1 VLAGISVSTAHVLP
15 DALFPDVI
23 EWDELRTRRRQEGI
37 YYGVK
42 NFIRKLTG
50 ALAIFI
56 ALQVLGWF
64 GYQTPPEGATF
75 FTQQAGTL
83 TAIRVLIGPFGALLL
98 ISAIVTAGFYPLSR
112 ERHSRIRR
120 LLERRRERREAR
132 RQKHLEQSRR
142 LGSDPRSRT

>member
-1 VLAGISVSTAHVLP
+1 VVP
-15 DALFPDVI
+15 DAIFPDVI

-64 GYQTPPEGATF
+64 GYRAPPEDATQ
-75 FTQQAGTL
+75 FTQSAETL
-83 TAIRVLIGPFGALLL
+83 TAIRILIGPFGAALL
-98 ISAIVTAGFYPLSR
+98 ISAVVAARFYPLTR
-112 ERHSRIRR
+112 ERHGRVRR
-120 LLERRRERREAR
+120 LLAQRQAR
-132 RQKHLEQSRR
+132 Q
-142 LGSDPRSRT
+142 GPGAG